1 MSRTSKNSSKINA
14 KLKGNLMPEYYCT
27 GRLVTELVTLNEE
40 KRKVKY
46 LSPFAP
52 PPSVSEHV
60 TGLMLIGSALGYL
73 IAENKKPINRTF
85 LLSCLLWHDAP
96 EARYGDIGRDQ
107 RRYVSINEQKALAD
121 AFGSVTW
128 GTEVI
133 DIIEQFE
140 AGTGDIAE
148 KPAKDA
154 DALYVIYTIKDLLQ
168 KGFVINDPEMRIQK
182 TLKRLSTEEA
192 FNLGV
197 EMSERDTQA
206 IRILLKKYNH
216 SQYKK
221 ELLHS
226 ESLSTIALISWAL
239 LELRKLERKN
249 GIDRG
254 KVLET
259 VLFNTYNSGKVGL
272 IVNDANKIYKIL
284 ATRRAKLQGKKVSMN
299 FSRVINLLK
308 TVEAKKLAQ
317 ILTEIDLYEWWNI
330 LMGYGVID
338 NQGRFISKLR

>member
-140 AGTGDIAE
+140 AGTTDIAV
-148 KPAKDA
+148 KAAKDA

-168 KGFVINDPEMRIQK
+168 KGFVINDPDMRIQK

-197 EMSERDTQA
+197 EMSQRDPREIKNL
-206 IRILLKKYNH
+206 IRKYNRL
-216 SQYKK
+216 QYKND
-221 ELLHS
+221 LLHS
-226 ESLSTIALISWAL
+226 ESVSTVALISWAL

-254 KVLET
+254 KVIET
-259 VLFNTYNSGKVGL
+259 ILFNKLNSGKIGRV
-272 IVNDANKIYKIL
+272 VNDANKIYKIL
-284 ATRRAKLQGKKVSMN
+284 ATRRAKLQGKNVSLN
-299 FSRVINLLK
+299 FSGIFKSLK
-308 TVEAKKLAQ
+308 TVEGKKLAQ

-338 NQGRFISKLR
+338 NKGRFISKLR